1 MIVFFTVEGMVMHC
15 LDVAIKAYLKNPHEN
30 SPVQAHHFLPQPC
43 KNHKE
48 VETKHPSSS
57 LAFHEKKKIHMRG
70 DVNLSLSS
78 VSADGSL

>member
-1 MIVFFTVEGMVMHC
+1 MVFFTVEGMVMYR
-15 LDVAIKAYLKNPHEN
+15 LDVAIKADLKNCREN
-30 SPVQAHHFLPQPC
+30 SPVQAHRFLPQPC

-57 LAFHEKKKIHMRG
+57 LAFNEKKYTCPG

-78 VSADGSL
+78 ASRDGSL

>member
-1 MIVFFTVEGMVMHC
+1 MVFLTVEEMVMDC
-15 LDVAIKAYLKNPHEN
+15 LDVAIKADLNNCHEN

-57 LAFHEKKKIHMRG
+57 LA
-70 DVNLSLSS
+70 
-78 VSADGSL
+78 VSE